1 MDSNLVLIL
10 IFVGALMIFFPT
22 VFYIVVGKSKNK
34 RFNRLKKSGEVIN
47 ATITKIQNEAVK
59 DRPVIVCRIHA
70 ESRIDQ
76 IKYVFVSEKIYPQ
89 DCKELQVGDMVKVLI
104 NHLNPKK
111 YYFDYSSNGMDY

>member
-1 MDSNLVLIL
+1 MDSNQILIL
-10 IFVGALMIFFPT
+10 VFIGGLTICFPT

-34 RFNRLKKSGEVIN
+34 RLKNLKKSGEVID

-59 DRPVIVCRIHA
+59 DRSVVVCRIHA

-89 DCKELQVGDMVKVLI
+89 DCKDLQTDDIVRVLI
-104 NHLNPKK
+104 NHLNPKE
-111 YYFDYSSNGMDY
+111 YYFDFSSNGMDY